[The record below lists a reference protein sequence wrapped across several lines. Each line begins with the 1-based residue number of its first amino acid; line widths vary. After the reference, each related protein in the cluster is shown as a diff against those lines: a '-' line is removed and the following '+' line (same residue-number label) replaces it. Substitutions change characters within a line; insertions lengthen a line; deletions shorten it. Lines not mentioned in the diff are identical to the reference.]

1 MSARLIT
8 HKLLSLFMKDHV
20 LVKVA
25 RVYDEVG
32 KARPLDL
39 CSRASFLLIVL
50 VCSDGECIE
59 GESEAFQE

>member
-32 KARPLDL
+32 KARPL
-39 CSRASFLLIVL
+39 
-50 VCSDGECIE
+50 ECIE